1 MLLKPISIVI
11 LFLAIFTEA
20 EGQNGYTALSIS
32 TGMSAFNSKYF
43 TITIQNSNSKKIQG
57 GIILE
62 ALLYDDFSNSKYN
75 YTAVPGKR
83 YYAVGYYLT
92 SILNTSRNY
101 SSNILYGAALA
112 SNSTTVIIYPFASLV
127 QQFNLNANRMFFISE
142 KIQYLIPYQF
152 TGITQHWQ
160 PSLNAG
166 FKFLF

>member
-1 MLLKPISIVI
+1 MLPKPFLPFI
-11 LFLAIFTEA
+11 LSLALFTKA
-20 EGQNGYTALSIS
+20 EGQNGYTAITIS

-43 TITIQNSNSKKIQG
+43 TVTIQNSNSKKIQG

-62 ALLYDDFSNSKYN
+62 ALLYADFPNSKYN
-75 YTAVPGKR
+75 YGAVSGKT
-83 YYAVGYYLT
+83 YYAAGYYLT
-92 SILNTSRNY
+92 SILKTSRNY
-101 SSNILYGAALA
+101 SSNILYGVALA
-112 SNSTTVIIYPFASLV
+112 SNSTNIIIYPFASLV
-127 QQFNLNANRMFFISE
+127 QQFNLNANRIFFISE